1 MYNLIIKYGL
11 DGDLIDDKVY
21 RIKFN
26 WDKCV
31 AAFYYSWG
39 RDTDPIEEGII
50 NDYPF
55 GELPIDFVKKFDG
68 WEINMKYS
76 GIVDGSNIKVFILDI
91 TEIERERK
99 LKLLDI

>member
-1 MYNLIIKYGL
+1 MYNLIIKYELGGSL
-11 DGDLIDDKVY
+11 VDDEIY

-26 WDKCV
+26 WDKCI

-39 RDTDPIEEGII
+39 NIVTPLEENITQ
-50 NDYPF
+50 NYPH
-55 GELPIDFVKKFDG
+55 GELPIDFVKRFNG

-76 GIVDGSNIKVFILDI
+76 GNVDGTNIKLFVLDV

>member
-1 MYNLIIKYGL
+1 MYNIILKYEFQGNL
-11 DGDLIDDKVY
+11 VEDQTYK
-21 RIKFN
+21 IKFN
-26 WDKCV
+26 WDKCT

-39 RDTDPIEEGII
+39 KIITPLEESIVE
-50 NDYPF
+50 NYPM

-68 WEINMKYS
+68 EEISMKFS
-76 GIVDGSNIKVFILDI
+76 GVDSSQIKIFVLDV